1 MTYLAPLLLCL
12 GVVSGAPVANGQT
25 PLHTGGSL
33 RVYFI
38 DVEGGQSTLFVTPAG
53 QSLLIDTGWPGNN
66 YRDADRIAA
75 TAKQAGVSKIDYVLL
90 THYHADH
97 TGGVPNLVSRIPV
110 GAFIDHGPN
119 REMDHG
125 ITEKDYSEYQKILA
139 AGTYEHI
146 VAKPG
151 DMLPIKGMDAH
162 VISADGNLISS
173 PLPGAGQANSY
184 CSQSE
189 VRPADPT
196 ENSRSL
202 GIEITF
208 GSLKILDLGDLTW
221 DKEMQLMCPQNKL
234 GKVDILVVSHHG
246 WYQSSSP
253 ALVDAIGARVAIM
266 DNGAKKGGSTPV
278 LKTFLK
284 APGLETL
291 WQIHFSEEGGMENN
305 TAEKYIAN
313 VPGPDSG
320 HGIELVAHA
329 NGSFDVTNTR
339 TGLHAELSGE
349 ALISGGKHSV
359 ERGPMYGKRG

>member
-12 GVVSGAPVANGQT
+12 GLVSFAPIASGQT
-25 PLHTGGSL
+25 ARKGNGSL
-33 RVYFI
+33 KVYFI

-53 QSLLIDTGWPGNN
+53 QSLLIDTGWPDNN

-75 TAKQAGVSKIDYVLL
+75 AAKEAGVSKIDYVLL

-97 TGGVPNLVSRIPV
+97 AGGVPNLVSRIPV
-110 GAFIDHGPN
+110 GVFIDHGPN

-125 ITEKDYSEYQKILA
+125 ITEKDYSEYQKVLA
-139 AGTYEHI
+139 TGTYQHI

-162 VISADGNLISS
+162 VISADGDLISS
-173 PLPGAGQANSY
+173 PLPGAGQPNPY
-184 CSQSE
+184 CATSE
-189 VRPADPT
+189 VRPADQT

-221 DKEMQLMCPQNKL
+221 DKEMQLMCPKNKL

-291 WQIHFSEEGGMENN
+291 WQVHFSEEGGAENN
-305 TAEKYIAN
+305 TPEKYIAN

-320 HGIELVAHA
+320 HGIELVATCERELRCDQYA
-329 NGSFDVTNTR
+329 D
-339 TGLHAELSGE
+339 GLHAELSGE
-349 ALISGGKHSV
+349 ALIREKTCGRTWSNV
-359 ERGPMYGKRG
+359 R